1 MTEKIIKGHKAKIRI
16 LVEEYDIFLDETERE
31 VKRSSFIRRFTIEEK
46 EHMPASFLAK
56 VSGAMLAIERLSYVN
71 EDE

>member
-1 MTEKIIKGHKAKIRI
+1 MAEKIIVGHRARIRI
-16 LVEEYDIFLDETERE
+16 LVEEYDVFSDGKEK
-31 VKRSSFIRRFTIEEK
+31 KRNSFIRRFLIQEK

-56 VSGAMLAIERLSYVN
+56 VNGAMLALERLSFIL

>member
-16 LVEEYDIFLDETERE
+16 LVEEYDVFMDGSEK
-31 VKRSSFIRRFTIEEK
+31 KRNSFIRRFAIEEK
-46 EHMPASFLAK
+46 ENMPASFLAK
-56 VSGAMLAIERLSYVN
+56 VSGAMLAIERLSYVS